1 MPAPER
7 VLLGGDYQGLVLC
20 RVLQR
25 VRNEDWNSGI
35 GKHLGQASC
44 ALGRRGPRCD
54 VQLAA
59 SRETEPTHQRY
70 GVESQAAAPRE
81 AAAHPDVNLLA
92 VPYWMLGDGLASAGS
107 LDGKIVIDAANPYTP
122 DYKGWAVPDDTTAGL
137 INDAGF
143 NPYDLGDGSWAALHE
158 PRWSALYEDIHP
170 RGGRRF
176 LRRNSR
182 PSERQMMWTGLVDA

>member
-1 MPAPER
+1 MKIGILGSGNIWGRLAVHWADAGHDVMFSSRHPEK
-7 VLLGGDYQGLVLC
+7 L
-20 RVLQR
+20 
-25 VRNEDWNSGI
+25 S
-35 GKHLGQASC
+35 
-44 ALGRRGPRCD
+44 
-54 VQLAA
+54 QLINA
-59 SRETEPTHQRY
+59 TESKAR
-70 GVESQAAAPRE
+70 AAAPRE

-92 VPYWMLGDGLASAGS
+92 VPNWMLGDVLASAGS